1 MNSSGTELEF
11 DDKRLSELNDVS
23 KTARDARRQLSRT
36 LRAAQDA
43 GDELQSKYGLLRASM
58 RKSKFL
64 VRRNVI
70 NELSTIANL
79 LQSPLSSKTRVF
91 LGIAIMR

>member
-23 KTARDARRQLSRT
+23 KAARDARRQLSHT
-36 LRAAQDA
+36 LSAARDTE
-43 GDELQSKYGLLRASM
+43 DELQSKYGLLRASM

-64 VRRNVI
+64 VRRITVI
-70 NELSTIANL
+70 KLSTISNFL
-79 LQSPLSSKTRVF
+79 RSPLS
-91 LGIAIMR
+91 